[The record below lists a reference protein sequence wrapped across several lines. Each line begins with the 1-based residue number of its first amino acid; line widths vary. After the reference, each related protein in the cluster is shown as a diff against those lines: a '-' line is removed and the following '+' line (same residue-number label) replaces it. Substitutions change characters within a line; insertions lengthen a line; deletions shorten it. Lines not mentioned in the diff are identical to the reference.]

1 MSQKSIL
8 KEIADERKRQDT
20 TWGVQ
25 DHDMADWYTILGEE
39 FGEVGKAI
47 CESKLQG
54 MGQPERIRLELVQ
67 VAAVAVSMLESFDRR
82 IAQIERG
89 EIKKGEL

>member
-1 MSQKSIL
+1 MSQASIL
-8 KEIADERKRQDT
+8 REIADERKRQDEF
-20 TWGVQ
+20 WGEQ

-54 MGQPERIRLELVQ
+54 MGQPERIRLELIQ
-67 VAAVAVSMLESFDRR
+67 TAAVAVSMLESFDRH
-82 IAQIERG
+82 AVQIERG
-89 EIKKGEL
+89 EMTKGEL